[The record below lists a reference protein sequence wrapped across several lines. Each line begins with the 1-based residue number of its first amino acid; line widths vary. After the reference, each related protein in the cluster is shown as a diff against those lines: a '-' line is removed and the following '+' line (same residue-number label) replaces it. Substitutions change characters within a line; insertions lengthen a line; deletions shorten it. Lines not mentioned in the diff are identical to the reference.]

1 MVSIQVTYEGDL
13 RCRATH
19 GPSGKELTTD
29 APVDN
34 RGRGESFSPTDLV
47 ATALGTCMLTI
58 MGIAAR
64 QHGWDLAG
72 TTVTVEKKMV
82 ADPVRRIGELSV
94 EFHVQ
99 GRFDAGE
106 RPVLER
112 AALTCPVHKSLHPDL
127 KIPVRFHWT
136 EA

>member
-106 RPVLER
+106 RLVLER